1 MAGRYDPEKER
12 LKREVSIQR
21 LAEARGIKLH
31 RSGKE
36 LIGLCPFHDD
46 RNPSLN
52 IDPVANVWH
61 CKGACGEG
69 GDVIRWVA
77 RSEGVSDAHAIAL
90 LKRDYAPSAGP
101 VVKIATIPKL
111 PCPVTLGADDRTVM
125 REVVKFY
132 ADTLRDTAD
141 AKRYLEKRG
150 LKSSE
155 MVERFRLGFSDRMLG
170 PALPDKN
177 RRAGMEI
184 REQLERLGVFRAS
197 GHEHLRG
204 SLVIPVFNLD
214 GDVAQL
220 YGRKIN
226 DNLRGGTDYH
236 LYLTGPMRGVWNEEA
251 LVATKEIILC
261 EALIDAMTFWCAGY
275 RQVTASY
282 GVNGFTKDHRAAFE
296 RHGIERVYIAYDG
309 DEAGNKAAVKLADE
323 LMQRG
328 VECFRVEFP
337 KGMDANEYARTTQP
351 ATKLFGLLLNRA
363 AWMGKGARPA
373 GRVAVPVIVPEPIA
387 APPRAAAPAAEEPA
401 AKEKMIEEQAPEREP
416 IIEPQ
421 PVETKAAAKEKNIAA
436 KIEEPVIEE
445 AAQPGEAQAAPQEIE
460 PEPQRQPEPAIEAAS
475 EPIPSA
481 AASEPPQKTEQEQQ
495 RVFSLAAE
503 AAPVAPMPL
512 RTSNAIDAP
521 VEMRGEDIV
530 QRYGDREYRVR
541 GLQKNTS
548 PDALQVNLR
557 VLGVNARG
565 DMALHVDK
573 LDLEA
578 ARQRAAFIK
587 QAAEELGV
595 KEETI
600 RHDVGRLI
608 LKLEMLRDEQIA
620 RALAPQE
627 PVDTMTGEERGAAM
641 ELLRD
646 PRLVERI
653 VEDFAQCGV
662 VGEETNKLVGYL
674 GAVSRHLSDP
684 LAVLVQSS
692 SAAGKSSLMDAV
704 LAFVPEEQ
712 KVQYSAMTGRS
723 LFYMGEQDL
732 KHKVLAIAEE
742 EGAKDAS
749 YALKL
754 LQSEHKLSI
763 ASTGKDPVSGKLI
776 THEYKVEGP
785 VMIFLTTTAMEIDEE
800 LLNRCIV
807 LTVNEDREQTQAI
820 HRIQRESQTLA
831 GLMRRKD
838 RDELRRLHQN
848 AQRLLRP
855 LEVVNEL
862 APELSFPDSM
872 TRTRRDHTK
881 YLALIRSIALLHQWQ
896 REVKTGEHRGK
907 PFEYIEATQADVE
920 LAKKII
926 HEVLGRSLDEMSA
939 QTRKLLLM
947 VDAMVRAECDRQRIE
962 PSEYRF
968 SRRDVRASTR
978 WSDSQLKRHLG
989 RLEDLEYLIVHRGG
1003 RGQSF
1008 VYELFFEGGAE
1019 AARSTLTGLE
1029 HDYDGEKSGL
1039 EGQKSGPS
1047 PAQVR
1052 EVSGGGPGAK
1062 SPVSIGVQG
1071 SFYEKELKNTTK
1083 ETTEENPVVAVPP
1096 RVNGA
1101 AHGGARWPA

>member
-90 LKRDYAPSAGP
+90 LKRDYAPSSGP

-125 REVVKFY
+125 REVVRFY

-150 LKSSE
+150 LKSAE
-155 MVERFRLGFSDRMLG
+155 LVERFRLGFSDRMLG

-177 RRAGMEI
+177 RRAGAEI
-184 REQLERLGVFRAS
+184 RQQLERLGIFRAS

-204 SLVIPVFNLD
+204 SLVIPVLNLD
-214 GDVAQL
+214 GDVVQL

-296 RHGIERVYIAYDG
+296 RHEIERVYIAYDG
-309 DEAGNKAAVKLADE
+309 DEAGNKAAVKLAEE

-401 AKEKMIEEQAPEREP
+401 AKEKMHEEQAPEPEP
-416 IIEPQ
+416 IIESQ
-421 PVETKAAAKEKNIAA
+421 PAETRAAAKEKIIEEQ
-436 KIEEPVIEE
+436 IEEPVIEE
-445 AAQPGEAQAAPQEIE
+445 AAQPGEAQAAPVEIE
-460 PEPQRQPEPAIEAAS
+460 PGPAPVPVAS
-475 EPIPSA
+475 EPA
-481 AASEPPQKTEQEQQ
+481 QAPQQQ
-495 RVFSLAAE
+495 QSVFSLAAE
-503 AAPVAPMPL
+503 AVPLAPMPL
-512 RTSNAIDAP
+512 RASNAIDAP

-557 VLGVNARG
+557 VLGMNAHG

-595 KEETI
+595 KEDVI

-608 LKLEMLRDEQIA
+608 LKLEILRDEQIA

-627 PVDTMTGEERGAAM
+627 PVDTMTEEERSAAM

-646 PRLVERI
+646 PRLLERI
-653 VEDFAQCGV
+653 VEDFARCGV

-674 GAVSRHLSDP
+674 GVVSRHLSEP
-684 LAVLVQSS
+684 LAVMMQSS

-704 LAFVPEEQ
+704 LAFVPEGQ
-712 KVQYSAMTGRS
+712 KVQYSAMTGQS

-732 KHKVLAIAEE
+732 KHKVLAIVEE
-742 EGAKDAS
+742 EGASRAA

-763 ASTGKDPVSGKLI
+763 ASTGKDPVSGKHV

-785 VMIFLTTTAMEIDEE
+785 VMIFLTTTAIDIDEE

-820 HRIQRESQTLA
+820 HRVQRESQTLA
-831 GLMRRKD
+831 GLLHRKD
-838 RDELRRLHQN
+838 RDDLRRLHQN

-855 LEVVNEL
+855 LDVVNEL

-881 YLALIRSIALLHQWQ
+881 YLTLIRTIAFLHQWQ
-896 REVKTGEHRGK
+896 REVKTARHGDK
-907 PFEYIEATQADVE
+907 PFEYIETTEQDVE

-926 HEVLGRSLDEMSA
+926 HEVLGRSLDEMPA
-939 QTRKLLLM
+939 QTRRLLLLIDGM
-947 VDAMVRAECDRQRIE
+947 VAAACERERIE
-962 PSEYRF
+962 RTEYRF
-968 SRRDVRASTR
+968 SRRDVRAFTR
-978 WSDSQLKRHLG
+978 WSDSQLKRHLA

-1008 VYELFFEGGAE
+1008 VYELFFEGGAD

-1029 HDYDGEKSGL
+1029 YNYDGEKSGL

-1047 PAQVR
+1047 LGQVR
-1052 EVSGGGPGAK
+1052 GLSGGCPGAK
-1062 SPVSIGVQG
+1062 SPVPIGVQG
-1071 SFYEKELKNTTK
+1071 SFYEKEPKNTVR
-1083 ETTEENPVVAVPP
+1083 EDAGENVVVVVPP
-1096 RVNGA
+1096 RVNGNGA
-1101 AHGGARWPA
+1101 AHAGGARWPA